1 MKVAVAGGG
10 PAGLLVAYLLK
21 KNLAGCQV
29 RVWEQN
35 PRDATFGFGVVLA
48 DGGLRNIAEAAPEIH
63 DDIVARAERLAHQ
76 TIRHRGEAIVVDRTR
91 LGANIGRLEL
101 LSLLQ
106 ARCREAGV
114 ELAFESRAD
123 DPAALGW
130 ADLIV
135 GADGVNSA
143 IRTALADRFGTT
155 IRHLGNRFCWY
166 GAARRYDGS
175 ALSFK
180 SVGDR
185 VFIAHYYRYAP
196 DMSTFVVEC
205 DARTWI
211 EEGLGDMAEDDRRAL
226 VEQVFAEELG
236 GHRLVT
242 NNSIWRQFPVVR
254 NERWFVD
261 NVVLL
266 GDALRS
272 VHFSIG
278 SGTRVA
284 LDDAIFLFQA
294 LRSHPGDVGKAL
306 SAFEVARRPIA
317 EKLTGAAERSYE
329 WYENIR
335 PTMQQLGPLDFV
347 YDFMTRTGRM
357 NDERLRRD
365 HPRFMAHYEAR
376 RGGGRPAAAPQ
387 P

>member
-1 MKVAVAGGG
+1 MKVAIVGGG
-10 PAGLLVAYLLK
+10 PAGLLTAYLLK
-21 KNLAGCQV
+21 KNVADCQV

-48 DGGLRNIAEAAPEIH
+48 EGGLHNIADAAPEIYA
-63 DDIVARAERLAHQ
+63 DIVGRAERLAHQ
-76 TIRHRGEAIVVDRTR
+76 TIRHRGEAIVIDRTR

-101 LSLLQ
+101 LDILQ
-106 ARCREAGV
+106 ARCRAAGV
-114 ELAFESRAD
+114 DVAFESRTED
-123 DPAALGW
+123 LGALGW
-130 ADLIV
+130 ADLVV

-143 IRTALADRFGTT
+143 VRTALADRFGTT
-155 IRHLGNRFCWY
+155 VRHLGNRFCWY
-166 GAARRYDGS
+166 GVHRPYDGS

-180 SVGDR
+180 SVGDK

-196 DMSTFVVEC
+196 GMSTFVVEC
-205 DARTWI
+205 DARTWTD
-211 EEGLGDMAEDDRRAL
+211 EGLGEMAEDDRRTL

-254 NERWFVD
+254 NERWHVG

-284 LDDAIFLFQA
+284 LDDAIFLFRA
-294 LRSHPGDVGKAL
+294 LRHHPGDVGRAL
-306 SAFEVARRPIA
+306 RAFETDRRPIA

-329 WYENIR
+329 WYEKIR

-376 RGGGRPAAAPQ
+376 RGGGGPAATPAP
-387 P
+387 